1 MRALIDSDV
10 LVDYLQ
16 GRSEAAAE
24 LARYAERCVSLIS
37 WMEVM
42 VGAGDDAAEEAACR
56 RFLESFRVLPVS
68 RAVAERAVRLR
79 RKYRLKLPDA
89 IIWASAQ
96 EEACLLVTRN
106 TKDFPADDAGIRFP
120 YEG

>member
-24 LARYAERCVSLIS
+24 LALYTERCISLVS

-42 VGAGDDAAEEAACR
+42 VGAGEDVAEEKACR

-79 RKYRLKLPDA
+79 QKYRLKLPDA
-89 IIWASAQ
+89 IIWASTQ

-106 TKDFPADDAGIRFP
+106 TKDFPADDVGIRFP
-120 YEG
+120 YRG